1 VSVAFRF
8 ELEDGTEMPDGI
20 GPTAQGQPPLPFF
33 LANHGNGASY
43 NTQVATTTGQLELS
57 RYGPE
62 GPYFSKVTDLGTLD
76 TGERVAM
83 WCRVTARAE
92 RAPHSGRDTMSV
104 TGWST

>member
-1 VSVAFRF
+1 MTSVR
-8 ELEDGTEMPDGI
+8 
-20 GPTAQGQPPLPFF
+20 
-33 LANHGNGASY
+33 GAAAIVG
-43 NTQVATTTGQLELS
+43 VADDASPTGQLELS